1 MTCEGIYAD
10 VQWKDES
17 FKGQADEQMKGNR
30 DRKGALMDRVKL
42 FRLISEYKEFK
53 RSNVQHFK
61 FKSASSS
68 TIFGKVSKSKFN
80 QILLNLS
87 GRAGINSS
95 AGADLL

>member
-17 FKGQADEQMKGNR
+17 LEGQADEHMKGNR
-30 DRKGALMDRVKL
+30 DRKGALMDRVKF

-53 RSNVQHFK
+53 RNNVQHFK
-61 FKSASSS
+61 FKSASRS
-68 TIFGKVSKSKFN
+68 TMFGKVSKFTSN

-87 GRAGINSS
+87 GRAGVNS
-95 AGADLL
+95 